1 MPVADLSEE
10 PDMARH
16 VSATPATQWLRQAG
30 IPFIEHHYAY
40 VEHGGTAEAASQL
53 GIDEH
58 RIIKT
63 LLMQDERKRE
73 LVVLMHG
80 DRSVS
85 TRQLGRAIGS
95 KTIEPC
101 TPEQAQRVTGFRV
114 GGISPFGTRK
124 RMPVYVERGI
134 LSIPSVLINGGQR
147 GYLIEIAS
155 PVLLDPLAAVP
166 VDCALE

>member
-1 MPVADLSEE
+1 
-10 PDMARH
+10 MARH
-16 VSATPATQWLRQAG
+16 VSATPATQLLRKAAVA
-30 IPFIEHHYAY
+30 FVEHHYDY
-40 VEHGGTAEAASQL
+40 VEHGGTTEAARQL

-73 LVVLMHG
+73 LVILMHG

-85 TRQLGRAIGS
+85 TRRLGRAIGS
-95 KTIEPC
+95 KTVEPC
-101 TPEQAQRVTGFRV
+101 SPEQAQRATGFRV

-134 LSIPSVLINGGQR
+134 LSIPTILINGGQR
-147 GYLIEIAS
+147 GYLVEVPSQAL
-155 PVLLDPLAAVP
+155 VDLLAAVP
-166 VDCALE
+166 VECALE